1 MKQTFSLC
9 WRFEKIPVK
18 PIPHWNYT
26 WKQTRRDAPKSLY
39 TCLYDKL
46 PIQYIWLNDWS
57 NMSSSITLIC
67 SFRISH
73 QILCTTFRK
82 HSMNLIL
89 KLFVFGFRLVELY
102 LQVEQKF
109 AILGDFA
116 KLFKGFIIIG
126 KIWKINTV
134 CLEISSTNK
143 LKWSSLSK
151 LYFGSY
157 KRKHAKKRLRE
168 KFETALTP

>member
-1 MKQTFSLC
+1 MAWSKRIWNLSALHFSNPKSNNHSAYKLIKREANFFALLTFWENPSQTNSPLKLHGKTIKS
-9 WRFEKIPVK
+9 R
-18 PIPHWNYT
+18 
-26 WKQTRRDAPKSLY
+26 TRRDAPKSLY
-39 TCLYDKL
+39 TCLYDNL

-109 AILGDFA
+109 AILGDFV
-116 KLFKGFIIIG
+116 LLVYE
-126 KIWKINTV
+126 W
-134 CLEISSTNK
+134 
-143 LKWSSLSK
+143 
-151 LYFGSY
+151 Y
-157 KRKHAKKRLRE
+157 
-168 KFETALTP
+168 